1 MNVKCSA
8 KDKFAYILGKDT
20 EWLIWTCLGIV
31 KVTLVWRFQLHKPK
45 SALIR
50 RGRHAEWHLLMTRP
64 IQDTRALLGQVTGSV
79 TLNKP
84 AVPTEA
90 ERAGSWSA
98 CINFRRLQGLA
109 VSIVVTIA
117 EPSCLLGWHAVTP
130 ATVMFTQEAQQ
141 FLFFPPLLLSFFSA
155 ALALLQLI
163 SKSSGM
169 WEELACLCR
178 SMCER
183 EKAGSVVVGSSSVHP
198 VWGGRCVTLWGQQP
212 AWQLRIVSPRL
223 SLSLAFSFCLCF
235 CLSVRL
241 LKPLIYQFAIVS
253 NIPIRRRSQ
262 RQL

>member
-1 MNVKCSA
+1 MNVKCSV
-8 KDKFAYILGKDT
+8 KDKFAYILCKDT

-141 FLFFPPLLLSFFSA
+141 FFFFPPFSFLSFQQHWHCYSLFQKVVA
-155 ALALLQLI
+155 CE
-163 SKSSGM
+163 KSLPVFVGV
-169 WEELACLCR
+169 CV
-178 SMCER
+178 R
-183 EKAGSVVVGSSSVHP
+183 EKKQDR
-198 VWGGRCVTLWGQQP
+198 W
-212 AWQLRIVSPRL
+212 
-223 SLSLAFSFCLCF
+223 
-235 CLSVRL
+235 
-241 LKPLIYQFAIVS
+241 
-253 NIPIRRRSQ
+253 
-262 RQL
+262 